1 VRLAYRQF
9 HHDSAVATATLVA
22 MAEFGLLEF
31 DADKRGQE
39 LVIHGLIQQGVY
51 RGERGACL
59 RQAWLYMERMG
70 LTVSARQDARRAA
83 AIRERLRRFE
93 PQAEYHVVRD
103 LGVEASPR
111 LKLQEDLAGGARVLL
126 IQAQA
131 WNARLAVQPLLL
143 RADEGRLFVM
153 NPFSGRDDEV
163 TQRHLSMHI
172 ASPVAAGA
180 RQFAGGIYL
189 DLGLALR
196 VAKA

>member
-9 HHDSAVATATLVA
+9 HQESALATATLVA

-39 LVIHGLIQQGVY
+39 LVIHGLIQQGAY
-51 RGERGACL
+51 RGERGVCL
-59 RQAWLYMERMG
+59 RQAWLHMERMG
-70 LTVSARQDARRAA
+70 LTVSARQDAQRTAA
-83 AIRERLRRFE
+83 LRERSRRFE

-111 LKLQEDLAGGARVLL
+111 LNLPEDLAGGARLL
-126 IQAQA
+126 LMQAQL
-131 WNARLAVQPLLL
+131 WNARLAVHPLLL
-143 RADEGRLFVM
+143 RA
-153 NPFSGRDDEV
+153 FSGRDDEV
-163 TQRHLSMHI
+163 TERQLSVHI
-172 ASPVAAGA
+172 ASPVAAGP

-196 VAKA
+196 VAPA

>member
-1 VRLAYRQF
+1 M
-9 HHDSAVATATLVA
+9 VA

>member
-1 VRLAYRQF
+1 
-9 HHDSAVATATLVA
+9 

-31 DADKRGQE
+31 DGDKRGQE
-39 LVIHGLIQQGVY
+39 LLLHGLIQQGTY

-59 RQAWLYMERMG
+59 RQARLHMIRMG
-70 LTVSARQDARRAA
+70 LSVGARQDTQRAA
-83 AIRERLRRFE
+83 AIRKQLRVFE

-111 LKLQEDLAGGARVLL
+111 LNLPEDLAGGARLLL
-126 IQAQA
+126 IQAQV
-131 WNARLAVQPLLL
+131 WNARLAVHPLLL
-143 RADEGRLFVM
+143 RADGGRLFVM
-153 NPFSGRDDEV
+153 NPFNGRDEEV
-163 TQRHLSMHI
+163 TQRHLSVHI

-196 VAKA
+196 VARE